1 MTVTD
6 GTEPRSQGIPRRSIE
21 SGEHIPNV
29 AVFLKRTAIEFL
41 QILFSQRAQGSYHYD
56 EDDTK
61 SEILIADLHA
71 VDTIAV
77 SVRPAVIAVRG
88 PLSWQQ
94 TGLGSVES
102 RNMSTGDY
110 TFNDLLTGSVALSC
124 ISREGIEAEQIGHLV
139 FNSFKFFRPV
149 LQKYGFFS
157 IKSLNIGAET
167 LVEQEG
173 ADDRTTVV
181 PVYITA
187 LIQDRWIMEDTAAR
201 KLRQIIVEH
210 LFQVKRS

>member
-1 MTVTD
+1 MTVTE
-6 GTEPRSQGIPRRSIE
+6 GTEPRSMGIPRRSIE
-21 SGEHIPNV
+21 TGEHIPNV

-41 QILFSQRAQGSYHYD
+41 QILFSQRAPGSYHYD

-77 SVRPAVIAVRG
+77 SVRPAIIAVRG

-102 RNMSTGDY
+102 RSMTTGGY
-110 TFNDLLTGSVALSC
+110 TFSDLLTGSLALSC

>member
-1 MTVTD
+1 MSI
-6 GTEPRSQGIPRRSIE
+6 TEGSEPEGQGIPRTTIATR
-21 SGEHIPNV
+21 EHIPNV
-29 AVFLKRTAIEFL
+29 AVFLKRTALEFL
-41 QILFSQRAQGSYHYD
+41 QIMFSQRAPGSFHYD

-61 SEILIADLHA
+61 SEILIADVHA
-71 VDTIAV
+71 VDTIAT
-77 SVRPAVIAVRG
+77 SVRPAIIAVRG

-102 RNMSTGDY
+102 RKMSTGNY
-110 TFNDLLTGSVALSC
+110 TFNDLLTGSLALSC

-167 LVEQEG
+167 LIEQEG

-181 PVYITA
+181 PIYITA
-187 LIQDRWIMEDTAAR
+187 LVQDRWIMEDTAAR
-201 KLRQIIVEH
+201 QLRQLIIEH
-210 LFQVKRS
+210 MVNV